1 MRSIKPP
8 HAAPGEP
15 PPHAPPAGMLPAAVL
30 PAGAGDGRH
39 EVHPALPSHGAASV
53 AAAAI
58 TAPPGLGRQMAAALL
73 ALALLLGTAHLFL
86 VTGFGVASASL
97 PVWRNPGGDLSQSLL
112 GAEAFLRD
120 PAWRLPLAA
129 TGRLLADGHA
139 LSIVYTDSVPWVTIA
154 AKAAGLDAADVNP
167 IGLALCLG
175 FVLQPAAFALLL
187 IAGGVRRGE
196 VVAFG
201 AVLGSLLPAWYMRTT
216 GHVALSSHWII
227 LLALALAVRAIRTEV
242 SAAVVAGL
250 CATGA
255 LSLGLHAYLF
265 AVVAVVAAGGLWA
278 DVARS
283 GVPGAARTELPQ
295 TELPPRG
302 LAALPRAS
310 AGTGAFLAVSA
321 AAAWLLGY
329 GAGGGGVGG
338 FGMYSMNLLSPV
350 MPQVSALR
358 ALVAGG
364 PGQIIDATG
373 GQYEGYN
380 YLGAGVLLVLA
391 AGLSVLAAAG
401 LTPAASGPDRSGR
414 PGVLPPMPQAGDPA
428 RGTIPGTPLLKE
440 AGPGGLPLADPRF
453 QDVGQSPGLAC
464 LGSPDSKAL
473 GASPGSAR
481 TAASVSRGAARPLLL
496 GLAGLGML
504 AVSNHVYLGT
514 TQVLSLPLVARPLL
528 DELRSSGRLF
538 WPVAYALLAG
548 ALAALDRWRGRRTMA
563 LVLVAAAAMQVHDT
577 SLLRAATRAAYA
589 RAPAA
594 RDPALDPWRAGPL
607 AGRDVRVLPRFLCAR
622 PADMEVVRAL
632 SLAAL
637 RAGGTVEG
645 GPSARVRGGACTDD
659 EFAAA
664 AAPDKKE
671 RVDVLLR
678 ASLPARTLAIAS
690 QARDCVPL
698 GFGLAC
704 GAGVAQALGDAA
716 PPATPDPPERLA
728 AGERV
733 GFAAEGGAGLR
744 GPGWSSAG
752 DLGSWTTGRRSLL
765 VLPLG
770 ADWRGDAVVE
780 VEASAFAPPPR
791 AGQEVAV
798 SVGGQPVAHWTVPA
812 GRFVRREARVPRA
825 LWRSTLLMTLEVP
838 GALSPRKV
846 GRSPDRRT
854 LGIVVREVLA
864 TEGGP

>member
-1 MRSIKPP
+1 MRSNSPGR
-8 HAAPGEP
+8 AAPGAPLSHTP
-15 PPHAPPAGMLPAAVL
+15 PGA
-30 PAGAGDGRH
+30 AGD
-39 EVHPALPSHGAASV
+39 AAMP
-53 AAAAI
+53 
-58 TAPPGLGRQMAAALL
+58 TAMPGLGRPAMAALL
-73 ALALLLGTAHLFL
+73 AFTLLLGATHLVL
-86 VTGFGVASASL
+86 VAGFEVASASL
-97 PVWRNPGGDLSQSLL
+97 PMWRNPGGDLSQSLL

-120 PAWRLPLAA
+120 PAWHLPLAT

-154 AKAAGLDAADVNP
+154 AKAAGLDAAGVNP

-196 VVAFG
+196 VVALG

-227 LLALALAVRAIRTEV
+227 LLALALAVRAARTGV
-242 SAAVVAGL
+242 SAAVVVGL

-278 DVARS
+278 DVAR
-283 GVPGAARTELPQ
+283 PGAPEPARMGLPR
-295 TELPPRG
+295 PR
-302 LAALPRAS
+302 LAALRRAS
-310 AGTGAFLAVSA
+310 SGTGAFLAVSA

-329 GAGGGGVGG
+329 GAGGGVGG

-350 MPQVSALR
+350 VPQVSALR
-358 ALVAGG
+358 ALVAGA

-391 AGLSVLAAAG
+391 AAALSVLATAG
-401 LTPAASGPDRSGR
+401 LGPAA
-414 PGVLPPMPQAGDPA
+414 
-428 RGTIPGTPLLKE
+428 
-440 AGPGGLPLADPRF
+440 
-453 QDVGQSPGLAC
+453 
-464 LGSPDSKAL
+464 
-473 GASPGSAR
+473 AR
-481 TAASVSRGAARPLLL
+481 TAVSPSRGAARPLLL
-496 GLAGLGML
+496 GLACLAML
-504 AVSNHVYLGT
+504 AVSNHVYLGS

-548 ALAALDRWRGRRTMA
+548 ALAVLDRWRGRRTMA
-563 LVLVAAAAMQVHDT
+563 LVLAAAAALQVHDT
-577 SLLRAATRAAYA
+577 SLLRAATRTAYA
-589 RAPAA
+589 RAPVAT
-594 RDPALDPWRAGPL
+594 DPALDPWRAGPL
-607 AGRDVRVLPRFLCAR
+607 AGRDLRVLPRFLCAR
-622 PADMEVVRAL
+622 PGDMETVRAL

-645 GPSARVRGGACTDD
+645 GPSARVRGDACTDD

-664 AAPDKKE
+664 AAPDQGA

-678 ASLPARTLAIAS
+678 ASLPAQTLAIAS
-690 QARDCVPL
+690 QARQCVSL

-716 PPATPDPPERLA
+716 HPASSYPPERLH
-728 AGERV
+728 AGDRI
-733 GFAAEGGAGLR
+733 GFAADGGAHLR
-744 GPGWSSAG
+744 GPGWSGAG

-770 ADWRGDAVVE
+770 AEWEGDAVVE
-780 VEASAFAPPPR
+780 VEASAYAPPPR
-791 AGQEVAV
+791 SGQEVAV
-798 SVGGQPVAHWTVPA
+798 SVGGQPLARWTVPA
-812 GRFVRREARVPRA
+812 DGFVRREVKVPRA

-846 GRSPDRRT
+846 SRSPDRRT
-854 LGIVVREVLA
+854 LGIVVREVSA
-864 TEGGP
+864 TQGRT

>member
-1 MRSIKPP
+1 MRSNSPGRAVPGAPLSHTPP
-8 HAAPGEP
+8 GVAGDAAAP
-15 PPHAPPAGMLPAAVL
+15 
-30 PAGAGDGRH
+30 
-39 EVHPALPSHGAASV
+39 
-53 AAAAI
+53 
-58 TAPPGLGRQMAAALL
+58 TAMPGLGRPAMAALL
-73 ALALLLGTAHLFL
+73 AFALLLGTTHLVL
-86 VTGFGVASASL
+86 VAGFEVASASL
-97 PVWRNPGGDLSQSLL
+97 PMWRSPGGDLSQSLL

-120 PAWRLPLAA
+120 PAWHLPLAA
-129 TGRLLADGHA
+129 TGRLLADGHV

-154 AKAAGLDAADVNP
+154 AKAAGLDAAGVNP

-196 VVAFG
+196 VVALG

-227 LLALALAVRAIRTEV
+227 LLALALAVRAARTGV
-242 SAAVVAGL
+242 SVAVVAGL

-278 DVARS
+278 DVARP
-283 GVPGAARTELPQ
+283 GVPEPARTGLPR
-295 TELPPRG
+295 PG
-302 LAALPRAS
+302 LAALRRALS
-310 AGTGAFLAVSA
+310 GTGAFLAVSA

-329 GAGGGGVGG
+329 GAGGGVGG
-338 FGMYSMNLLSPV
+338 FGIYSMNLLSPV
-350 MPQVSALR
+350 VPQVSALR
-358 ALVAGG
+358 ALVASG

-391 AGLSVLAAAG
+391 AAGLSLLARARLGVPATAG
-401 LTPAASGPDRSGR
+401 LGPAA
-414 PGVLPPMPQAGDPA
+414 
-428 RGTIPGTPLLKE
+428 
-440 AGPGGLPLADPRF
+440 
-453 QDVGQSPGLAC
+453 
-464 LGSPDSKAL
+464 
-473 GASPGSAR
+473 AR
-481 TAASVSRGAARPLLL
+481 TAASASRGAARPLLL
-496 GLAGLGML
+496 GLAGLAML
-504 AVSNHVYLGT
+504 DVSNHVYLGS

-548 ALAALDRWRGRRTMA
+548 ALAVLDRGRGRRTMA
-563 LVLVAAAAMQVHDT
+563 LVLAAAAALQVHDT
-577 SLLRAATRAAYA
+577 SLLRAATRTAYA

-594 RDPALDPWRAGPL
+594 TDPALDPWRAGPL
-607 AGRDVRVLPRFLCAR
+607 AGRDLRVLPRFLCAR
-622 PADMEVVRAL
+622 PGDMETVRAL

-664 AAPDKKE
+664 AAPDQGP

-678 ASLPARTLAIAS
+678 ASLPAQTLAIAS
-690 QARDCVPL
+690 QARECVSL

-704 GAGVAQALGDAA
+704 GAGVAQALGDAH
-716 PPATPDPPERLA
+716 PAASDPPERLH
-728 AGERV
+728 AGDRV
-733 GFAAEGGAGLR
+733 GFAADGGARLR
-744 GPGWSSAG
+744 GPGWSGAG

-770 ADWRGDAVVE
+770 AGWQGDAVVE
-780 VEASAFAPPPR
+780 VEASAYAPPPR
-791 AGQEVAV
+791 SGQEVAV
-798 SVGGQPVAHWTVPA
+798 SVGGQPLARWIVPA
-812 GRFVRREARVPRA
+812 DGFVRREVRVPRA

-838 GALSPRKV
+838 GALSPRKIS
-846 GRSPDRRT
+846 RSPDRRT
-854 LGIVVREVLA
+854 LGIVVREVSA
-864 TEGGP
+864 TQGGT